1 MVEDARKAWLPNV
14 RIGEQINVGTDNSLI
29 GAYFTMGFVP
39 SASGG
44 NRASNRSTLAAGNVA
59 ALTAEWEVYNF
70 GGYQARTK
78 EAEAS
83 MHIDEAGL
91 VRDQFQIEWVVVQQ
105 YFELLK
111 YRSMLTV
118 QRNNIDR
125 TRTIKDVVKA
135 FADNG
140 LRPGVDTAI
149 ADAEWSKARLVYL
162 DIANAYDLVRSRIS
176 SLTGIDTTVITP
188 DTIVYRQLPALFARI
203 SALDTNTV
211 NHPAV
216 QYAQAFYQDNLARE
230 AVIHKSY
237 MPKIYLMGSGWIRG
251 SSISPADVYNS
262 SLTNGLAWS
271 RSNYLLGGAIT
282 YNLLDPLRA
291 RYKSNIQRFLT
302 ESARQNMEEQKVQ
315 VRLAAQQADINVRA
329 SIERLK
335 EIPRQLAA
343 ARAAYRQKLA
353 LYNSGLTNIVEVTT
367 ALYLLNRAETDSILA
382 GDTAWKAVIRKV
394 EAANQ
399 LNLFLSNLK

>member
-1 MVEDARKAWLPNV
+1 
-14 RIGEQINVGTDNSLI
+14 
-29 GAYFTMGFVP
+29 
-39 SASGG
+39 
-44 NRASNRSTLAAGNVA
+44 
-59 ALTAEWEVYNF
+59 
-70 GGYQARTK
+70 
-78 EAEAS
+78 
-83 MHIDEAGL
+83 
-91 VRDQFQIEWVVVQQ
+91 
-105 YFELLK
+105 
-111 YRSMLTV
+111 
-118 QRNNIDR
+118 
-125 TRTIKDVVKA
+125 
-135 FADNG
+135 
-140 LRPGVDTAI
+140 
-149 ADAEWSKARLVYL
+149 
-162 DIANAYDLVRSRIS
+162 
-176 SLTGIDTTVITP
+176 
-188 DTIVYRQLPALFARI
+188 
-203 SALDTNTV
+203 
-211 NHPAV
+211 
-216 QYAQAFYQDNLARE
+216 
-230 AVIHKSY
+230 
-237 MPKIYLMGSGWIRG
+237 MGSGWIRG